1 MFLRN
6 CAELANVRIFTV
18 GGLAPALP
26 LQHENSQPDPLP
38 TRVRCDLTQAH
49 APCAALSHEKD
60 KSVVFGVAFPSQI

>member
-26 LQHENSQPDPLP
+26 LQHENS
-38 TRVRCDLTQAH
+38 
-49 APCAALSHEKD
+49 
-60 KSVVFGVAFPSQI
+60 